1 MTTRMNNQDVAAALQ
16 TIGDILLIKGEN
28 RFRILAFQN
37 AAESITNLGQ
47 DINAVYAAGELQ
59 SIPNVGKAIAA
70 DISQLLETGQIGYLE
85 ELKAEVPLGVVEM
98 LQVPDMGP
106 KKAARLWQELGIT
119 SLAELRAAA
128 EAGKLRDLPG
138 FGVKSEEKI
147 LRGIDLL
154 AQRGEQRT
162 PLGLARP
169 AVLNL
174 AESLRAALP
183 AGAIDQI
190 EPAGSVRRWKETV
203 GDLDLLAT
211 LGPGAD
217 AGAGAVMAA
226 FQTLPAV
233 SAVIASGRTK
243 SRVRLANGLECDLR
257 LVEPRHWGAA
267 LQYFTGSK
275 EHNVALRELALKQ
288 GWSLN
293 EYGLTATG
301 KGEASE
307 GEERFFAAE
316 ADLYRFLGLEWIPPE
331 LREDR
336 GEIEAAREQR
346 LPRLL
351 TEADLVGELHGH
363 STWSDGTASIAE
375 MAAAAQRRGYHYWLV
390 SDHSI
395 GLGIVGGL
403 DGERLRQQAAEIR
416 ALNEGWAREGVDFQ
430 LLQGIEV
437 EILADGSL
445 GLPDDVL
452 AGLDVV
458 VASIHSSLRQ
468 DRETITARCLR
479 AVQNPHVDILGHPTG
494 RLLGKRE
501 PSEIDLERVLQACA
515 ATGTVAEI
523 NAHPSR
529 LDLNDVFARR
539 AVALGCRIAIST
551 DAHAPDEMNL
561 LPYGVA
567 TGRRAGLTPEV
578 VINTYPASMML
589 GMLKPKPI
597 VPSLA
602 DSNDAI
608 R

>member
-1 MTTRMNNQDVAAALQ
+1 MTTRMTNQDVAAALQ

-28 RFRILAFQN
+28 RFRVLAFQN

-47 DINAVYAAGELQ
+47 DINAVYTAGELQ

-128 EAGKLRDLPG
+128 EAGKLRNLPG

-147 LRGIDLL
+147 LHGIDLL

-169 AVLNL
+169 SVLNL

-211 LGPGAD
+211 LGPD
-217 AGAGAVMAA
+217 AGATAVMAA

-275 EHNVALRELALKQ
+275 EHNVTLRELALKQ

-301 KGEASE
+301 KGAAPE
-307 GEERFFAAE
+307 GEERFFPAE
-316 ADLYRFLGLEWIPPE
+316 ADLYNFLGLEWIPPE

-351 TEADLVGELHGH
+351 TEADVVGELHGH

-375 MAAAAQRRGYHYWLV
+375 MAAAAQRRGYRYWLV

-403 DGERLRQQAAEIR
+403 DGERLRQQAEEIR
-416 ALNEGWAREGVDFQ
+416 ALNEGWTRDGVDFQ

-515 ATGTVAEI
+515 ATGTAAEI

-529 LDLNDVFARR
+529 LDLNDVYARR

-561 LPYGVA
+561 LPFGVA
-567 TGRRAGLTPEV
+567 TARRAGLTAEV
-578 VINTYPASMML
+578 VINTHPAPMML
-589 GMLKPKPI
+589 RMLKPKPI

-602 DSNDAI
+602 DSNDAS

>member
-1 MTTRMNNQDVAAALQ
+1 MPTRITNQDVAAALH
-16 TIGDILLIKGEN
+16 TIGDMLLIKGEN
-28 RFRILAFQN
+28 RFRVLAFQN
-37 AAESITNLGQ
+37 AAESITNFGQ

-70 DISQLLETGQIGYLE
+70 DIAQLLDTGQISYLE
-85 ELKAEVPLGVVEM
+85 ELKAEVPMGVVEM

-119 SLAELRAAA
+119 SVPELRAAA

-138 FGVKSEEKI
+138 FGAKSEEKI

-154 AQRGEQRT
+154 ARRGEQRT
-162 PLGLARP
+162 PLGVGRP
-169 AVLNL
+169 AVLDL
-174 AESLRAALP
+174 AAGLRASLP
-183 AGAIDQI
+183 PGAIDQI

-211 LGPGAD
+211 LGPEGD
-217 AGAGAVMAA
+217 PDAVMAA

-233 SAVIASGRTK
+233 AEVVASGRTK

-301 KGEASE
+301 KGEAPE
-307 GEERFFAAE
+307 GDERFFPAE
-316 ADLYRFLGLEWIPPE
+316 PDLYEFLGLEWIPPE

-336 GEIEAAREQR
+336 GEIEAARERR

-351 TEADLVGELHGH
+351 AETDLLGELHGH
-363 STWSDGTASIAE
+363 STWSDGTATIAE
-375 MAAAAQRRGYHYWLV
+375 MAAAAQRRGYRYWLV

-403 DGERLRQQAAEIR
+403 DGERLRQQAEEIR
-416 ALNEGWAREGVDFQ
+416 ALNEGWAAAGVDFR
-430 LLQGIEV
+430 LLHGTEV

-445 GLPDDVL
+445 GLPDGVL
-452 AGLDVV
+452 ALLDVV
-458 VASIHSSLRQ
+458 VASIHSSQRQ
-468 DRETITARCLR
+468 DRETITARCLK

-494 RLLGKRE
+494 RLLGKRD

-515 ATGTVAEI
+515 AAGTVVEI

-529 LDLNDVFARR
+529 LDLNDVYARR

-551 DAHAPDEMNL
+551 DAHAPNEMAL
-561 LPYGVA
+561 LSYGVA
-567 TGRRAGLTPEV
+567 TGRRAGLIPAD
-578 VINTYPASMML
+578 VINTRPAPEML
-589 GMLKPKPI
+589 ALLK
-597 VPSLA
+597 
-602 DSNDAI
+602 
-608 R
+608 